1 MTAQEIFELAQCYEH
16 GTNGVE
22 KDKEKFVELLKE
34 AAALDH
40 VEAAYCLGCL
50 YEWDEPEEAYKYYF
64 AAADHCH
71 VKAMRRVSLM
81 TEEGRG
87 CTPDPALA
95 HALWPHWADK

>member
-40 VEAAYCLGCL
+40 
-50 YEWDEPEEAYKYYF
+50 
-64 AAADHCH
+64 
-71 VKAMRRVSLM
+71 
-81 TEEGRG
+81 GRLH
-87 CTPDPALA
+87 TV
-95 HALWPHWADK
+95 